1 MDIASVLYNTLF
13 VVYLALVFSAV
24 LVIILD
30 NRQPVKTIAWIL
42 VLLFLPVVGLVMYA
56 FFGRNRKRDFL
67 ISRVCAIQLG
77 RRAASRFYRSY
88 YPETPPEHHRLIR
101 LFRRQSAAFP
111 YPDNRVDVYYR
122 GVDWLQDLLED
133 IARATHHIHMEF
145 YIYEDDEVGRL
156 VYDALVQKVREGVRV
171 RLVYDDVGCWRVPAG
186 FYEKMKADGIE
197 VYGFLP
203 VRFPKFTSKV
213 NFRNHRKIV
222 VIDGQIGYVGGMNI
236 ARRYFY
242 DEAGKPA
249 SWRDTQMRLKGSA
262 VQGLQRAFLADWYV
276 ASEQLIVSPEY
287 YPSDETL
294 SRAYEPS
301 HEPIGK
307 KALVQI
313 VTSMPAGEWPDIMQ
327 GMVLSLLKAQRY
339 CYIQSPYFLP
349 TDRLLFAM
357 QTAALSGVDVR
368 LMIPAKADQRV
379 LTWASRSY
387 LSDVMRAGVRV
398 YLYRKGFLHAKTWVS
413 DDSLASCGSTNMDFR
428 SFEHNFEVNA
438 FVYDKCVA
446 LAMKEQF
453 LADQGECC
461 LLNLERWMKRSVWQ
475 RIGESF
481 IRLMSPL
488 L

>member
-1 MDIASVLYNTLF
+1 MDIVDVLYSALF
-13 VVYLALVFSAV
+13 VVYFALVFSAV

-42 VLLFLPVVGLVMYA
+42 VLLFLPVLGLIMYA

-67 ISRVCAIQLG
+67 ISRVCSIQLA

-88 YPETPPEHHRLIR
+88 YPDTPPEHQHLIR

-111 YPDNRVDVYYR
+111 YPDNRVDIYYR
-122 GVDWLQDLLED
+122 GVDLLQDFLED
-133 IARATHHIHMEF
+133 ISRARHHIHLEF
-145 YIYEDDEVGRL
+145 YIFEDDEVGRRI
-156 VYDALVQKVREGVRV
+156 YDALAQKVREGVQV
-171 RLVYDDVGCWRVPAG
+171 RLVYDDVGCWKVPAG
-186 FYEKMKADGIE
+186 FYDRMKAKGIE

-213 NFRNHRKIV
+213 NFRNHRKIT
-222 VIDGQIGYVGGMNI
+222 VIDGQVGYVGGMNI

-242 DEAGKPA
+242 DTDGKPA
-249 SWRDTQMRLKGSA
+249 AWRDTHLRLEGSA

-276 ASEQLIVSPEY
+276 ASGQLIVSSEY
-287 YPSDETL
+287 YPGDDVPPK
-294 SRAYEPS
+294 AYEPD
-301 HEPIGK
+301 HEPIGRK
-307 KALVQI
+307 TLIQI

-327 GMVLSLLKAQRY
+327 GMVLSLLKAQHY

-357 QTAALSGVDVR
+357 QTAALAGVDVR
-368 LMIPAKADQRV
+368 LMIPAKADQRL

-387 LSDVMRAGVRV
+387 LTDVMRAGVRV
-398 YLYRKGFLHAKTWVS
+398 YLYKKGFLHAKTWVS

-438 FVYDKCVA
+438 FIYDRNVA
-446 LAMKEQF
+446 LAMKAQF
-453 LADQGECC
+453 QKDQQECC
-461 LLNLERWMKRSVWQ
+461 LLNLERWMERSVWC